1 MSKFSI
7 KERKKRELDIQ
18 MYREI
23 ACASQSE
30 RSFNLLP
37 CPTYQ
42 DNTYGTLSLTCH
54 HSIILFFLCHFFFFF
69 VTQNFPFT
77 LLSPLTEIFLF
88 PKTEQHFPS
97 FSCWTN
103 KGWDWLAVLSLLF
116 IWFFFVGYSLWI
128 QLKAKN
134 WKIL

>member
-1 MSKFSI
+1 
-7 KERKKRELDIQ
+7 

-54 HSIILFFLCHFFFFF
+54 HSIILFFLCHFFFF

-103 KGWDWLAVLSLLF
+103 KGWDWLAVLSFLF
-116 IWFFFVGYSLWI
+116 IWFFFAGCSFSPTRTKDPFGYSWK
-128 QLKAKN
+128 LKIEKYCN
-134 WKIL
+134 KIIF